1 VLKDA
6 MVVLDQLIN
15 VLPVNQDFSLPEL
28 NVKLHVNQTI
38 SEMEPMDAENAQTLV
53 NHAHQPLPVPH
64 VLNQEI
70 NQSTVFVTLVF
81 THVPTVLL
89 MNNVLDV

>member
-1 VLKDA
+1 
-6 MVVLDQLIN
+6 MVVLDQLIS

-28 NVKLHVNQTI
+28 NVNLHANQTI
-38 SEMEPMDAENAQTLV
+38 SETEPTDAENAQTLV
-53 NHAHQPLPVPH
+53 NHAHQPPLVLH
-64 VLNQEI
+64 VLNQET
-70 NQSTVFVTLVF
+70 NQSTEFATLVF